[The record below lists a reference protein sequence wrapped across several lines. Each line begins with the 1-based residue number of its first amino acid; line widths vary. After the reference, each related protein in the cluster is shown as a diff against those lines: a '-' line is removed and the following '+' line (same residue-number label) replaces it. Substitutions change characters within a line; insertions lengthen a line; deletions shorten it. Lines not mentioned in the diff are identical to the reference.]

1 MTDYLAAFLLGLVS
15 SGHCMGMCGG
25 LMLAAGLNASKPIIA
40 IGYNIGRLGTY
51 MTLGISFGALA
62 GLLPEQ
68 FLPVLKILSAS
79 LLLLTA
85 LYLLELST
93 IVNRIE
99 IIGKPLWS
107 LAQKPARRLLPVNKL
122 STSIAL
128 GFLWGLIPCG
138 LVYTALAFSLSQT
151 SATSAAVSMFSFGL
165 GTFPSMLGASLLASR
180 VRPWLI
186 NPWFKKTFA
195 LMLAVFA
202 MVTLI
207 PLTN

>member
-1 MTDYLAAFLLGLVS
+1 
-15 SGHCMGMCGG
+15 
-25 LMLAAGLNASKPIIA
+25 MLAAGLNASKPIIA